1 MSFILNALRK
11 SEQQRQASQADSLE
25 NRVLKQQV
33 FAPKK
38 TSGWLIV
45 LVIVNVF
52 FLCYFIWLFTKE
64 DNIEIVSKHETVAK
78 NKTLEPRIK
87 ENEKASSPIIIK
99 NAIKQRQISIAEQL
113 ERKKLSKQQ
122 EIKKIVQQK
131 ILQLAEQKKQADSKV
146 KPITITHPKK
156 DPIPKDIPEDILKP
170 AKHELP
176 FLSELDYQFRRKV
189 PDLDINVFVY
199 SENQDDR
206 FIMINMQK
214 YGAGEEITEGMNL
227 IEIRMNSFV
236 VEYKNKTFQIK
247 R

>member
-11 SEQQRQASQADSLE
+11 SEQQRQASLADSLE
-25 NRVLKQQV
+25 NRILEQQV
-33 FAPKK
+33 YLPKK

-64 DNIEIVSKHETVAK
+64 DNLEKVSKHEIVAT
-78 NKTLEPRIK
+78 NKTQETRIDEK
-87 ENEKASSPIIIK
+87 EKSSPPVVIK
-99 NAIKQRQISIAEQL
+99 NTIKQRQISIAEQL

-122 EIKKIVQQK
+122 EIKKRVKHK
-131 ILQLAEQKKQADSKV
+131 ILQLAEQKKKPDSKV
-146 KPITITHPKK
+146 KPIAIPSPKVEPM
-156 DPIPKDIPEDILKP
+156 PIDIPEDIQKP
-170 AKHELP
+170 TKHELP
-176 FLSELDYQFRRKV
+176 FLSELDYKFRRKV

-214 YGAGEEITEGMNL
+214 YTAGEEITEGMNL
-227 IEIRMNSFV
+227 IEIRINSFV
-236 VEYKNKTFQIK
+236 VEYKNKKFQIK

>member
-11 SEQQRQASQADSLE
+11 SEQQRQASQAESLE
-25 NRVLKQQV
+25 NRMLEQQV
-33 FAPKK
+33 FLPKK

-52 FLCYFIWLFTKE
+52 FLSYFIWLFTKE
-64 DNIEIVSKHETVAK
+64 DTIKLVSKHEIIAK
-78 NKTLEPRIK
+78 KKTLEPKEK
-87 ENEKASSPIIIK
+87 ENPTPPIVI
-99 NAIKQRQISIAEQL
+99 NANKPRQMSIAEQL
-113 ERKKLSKQQ
+113 ERKQSSKQE
-122 EIKKIVQQK
+122 EIKKIVKQK
-131 ILQLAEQKKQADSKV
+131 ILLLAEQKKQLVSNV
-146 KPITITHPKK
+146 KPVTITHPKTK
-156 DPIPKDIPEDILKP
+156 PIPEIISEHIQKP
-170 AKHELP
+170 AKSKLP
-176 FLSELDYQFRRKV
+176 FLSELDFEFRRKV

-214 YGAGEEITEGMNL
+214 FTSGEEITDGMNL

-236 VEYKNKTFQIK
+236 VEYRNKTFQIK

>member
-25 NRVLKQQV
+25 NRILKQQV

-64 DNIEIVSKHETVAK
+64 DNLEIASKHETVDK

-87 ENEKASSPIIIK
+87 EKEQSSPPVAIK
-99 NAIKQRQISIAEQL
+99 NTIKQRQMSIAEQL

-122 EIKKIVQQK
+122 EIKKRVQHK
-131 ILQLAEQKKQADSKV
+131 ILQLAEQKKKPDSKV
-146 KPITITHPKK
+146 KPIAIPSPKTE
-156 DPIPKDIPEDILKP
+156 PIPIDIPEDIQKP
-170 AKHELP
+170 TKHELP
-176 FLSELDYQFRRKV
+176 FLSELDYKFRRKV

-199 SENQDDR
+199 SKNQDDR
-206 FIMINMQK
+206 FVMINMQK
-214 YGAGEEITEGMNL
+214 YTAGEEITEGMNL